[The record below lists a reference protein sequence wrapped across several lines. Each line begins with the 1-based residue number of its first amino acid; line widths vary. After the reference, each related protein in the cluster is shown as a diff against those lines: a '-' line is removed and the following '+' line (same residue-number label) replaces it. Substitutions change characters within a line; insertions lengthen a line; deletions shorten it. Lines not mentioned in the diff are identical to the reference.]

1 LKERKKK
8 LCVYIFCGF
17 SLVRVVV
24 IIIIVCLLS
33 ICLFGVFFTIF
44 THHITPLS
52 FSSPYSE
59 HPHLYTYIY
68 YLFLRMMSDVRT
80 MLLYLSS
87 HITCL
92 KNVDL
97 DETECS
103 SFLYAC
109 VCTVRSLFFFLLLS
123 CLLCLVL
130 SSI

>member
-1 LKERKKK
+1 VCIYFLWF
-8 LCVYIFCGF
+8 LF
-17 SLVRVVV
+17 SS
-24 IIIIVCLLS
+24 CCCHHHY
-33 ICLFGVFFTIF
+33 CLFIIDLFVWVFFLLYLL
-44 THHITPLS
+44 ITTPPYPI
-52 FSSPYSE
+52 SSPYSE